1 MFHADH
7 TLVQILAHLFIA
19 TLFIIVG
26 VRNFLN
32 WTSVIKRMTDLS
44 VPLPQLAFPLALA
57 VQFAGAALLAI
68 DYRADIGAVLL
79 IGFTVTV
86 TAFYHRYWTYA
97 DARQRQNHFQF
108 LFNNLAVVGGLM
120 LLV

>member
-7 TLVQILAHLFIA
+7 TLVQVLAHVFMA

-26 VRNFLN
+26 VRNLLN
-32 WTSVIKRMTDLS
+32 WPNVINRMTALG
-44 VPLPQLAFPLALA
+44 VPLPNLAFAAALV
-57 VQFAGAALLAI
+57 VQFTGAALVAL
-68 DYRADIGAVLL
+68 DYRADLGATLL
-79 IGFTVTV
+79 IVFTVTV

>member
-7 TLVQILAHLFIA
+7 TLIQVLAHIFMA

-26 VRNFLN
+26 LRNFLN
-32 WTSVIKRMTDLS
+32 WANVIKRMTKLG
-44 VPLPQLAFPLALA
+44 VPLPRLAFPLALL
-57 VQFAGAALLAI
+57 VQFTGAALLAI

-79 IGFTVTV
+79 IVFTVTV
-86 TAFYHRYWTYA
+86 TAFYHRYWTYN

-120 LLV
+120 LLI

>member
-7 TLVQILAHLFIA
+7 TLVQVLAHVFMA
-19 TLFIIVG
+19 TLFILVG
-26 VRNFLN
+26 VRNLLN
-32 WTSVIKRMTDLS
+32 WSNVINRMTALG
-44 VPLPQLAFPLALA
+44 VPLPNLAFAAALV
-57 VQFAGAALLAI
+57 VQFTGAASVAL
-68 DYRADIGAVLL
+68 DYRAGMGATLL
-79 IGFTVTV
+79 IAFTVTV